1 LNFFGLLQKE
11 NPMRKATLALTLVL
25 VAACSTNPATGKREF
40 NIVSESQEIAIGR
53 QSHDEIIRQF
63 GVYTERPEL
72 NRLVERVGRELAAT
86 SDRPNL
92 PWTFTLLDSPIV
104 NAMALPGGYI
114 YVTRGMM
121 ERINSEDELAGVIG
135 HEIAHVTAR
144 HSAQQISR
152 SQLAQFGM
160 VLGAVVAGPEVLQ
173 QYGQLAELGIGL
185 LFQRYSRQHET
196 QADLLGTTYM
206 ARAQYHPVGAER
218 MLMTLQRLDKNPA
231 GGIDRYFMS
240 HPDPRK
246 RVQDVHQKVVELT
259 GMASATNYEAPD
271 RNEYV
276 RMLDGVITGNSTQH
290 LVVKNGVIYDRGH
303 GLVINAPRG
312 WIASTEPGV
321 LFAMRPQGTN
331 NANSSYFVAQ
341 EVNARELQGR
351 DAQNAV
357 RIRLEQMGLR
367 YLGSREARMQ
377 TGERFAVDVWQG
389 QTQGGVVGVE
399 TTQFPHGDHVAVFMF
414 VSPSVS
420 RTNSALGEI
429 LGQMSVNASRARS
442 VDPPRIHIGTVHGG
456 ESWSDLARRATGNTR
471 DAEKVANI
479 NGFDLNTTPPAGM
492 TVKLPEEV
500 VQD

>member
-1 LNFFGLLQKE
+1 
-11 NPMRKATLALTLVL
+11 MRNATLALSLLLLT
-25 VAACSTNPATGKREF
+25 AACSTNPATGQRMF
-40 NIVSESQEIAIGR
+40 NIVSESQEIAIGQ
-53 QSHDEIIRQF
+53 QSHQEIIKQF
-63 GVYTERPEL
+63 GVYTEKPEL
-72 NRLVERVGRELAAT
+72 NRLVDRLGKELAAA
-86 SDRPNL
+86 SERPNL
-92 PWTFTLLDSPIV
+92 PWTFTLLDSPMV

-114 YVTRGMM
+114 YVTRGMI
-121 ERINSEDELAGVIG
+121 ERINSEEELAGVIG

-173 QYGQLAELGIGL
+173 QYGQFAELGIGL

-206 ARAQYHPVGAER
+206 ARANYHPIGAER
-218 MLMTLQRLDKNPA
+218 MLMTLQRLDKNPT

-240 HPDPRK
+240 HPDPAK
-246 RVQDVHQKVVELT
+246 RVKDVRQKVTELT
-259 GMASATNYEAPD
+259 GMASSTNFEAPN
-271 RNEYV
+271 RTEFV

-321 LFAMRPQGTN
+321 LFSMRPQGRQTN
-331 NANSSYFVAQ
+331 NSSYFVAQ

-357 RIRLEQMGLR
+357 RIRLEQMGLK
-367 YLGSREARMQ
+367 YVGSREARMQ
-377 TGERFAVDVWQG
+377 SGERFAVDVWQG

-420 RTNSALGEI
+420 RNSSAMAEI

-442 VDPPRIHIGTVHGG
+442 VDPPRINIGTVRSG
-456 ESWSDLARRATGNTR
+456 ESWADLARRATGNTR
-471 DAEKVANI
+471 DAEAVANL
-479 NGFDLNTTPPAGM
+479 NGFDLNTTPPTGM
-492 TVKLPEEV
+492 AVKLPEEV
-500 VQD
+500 AIDG